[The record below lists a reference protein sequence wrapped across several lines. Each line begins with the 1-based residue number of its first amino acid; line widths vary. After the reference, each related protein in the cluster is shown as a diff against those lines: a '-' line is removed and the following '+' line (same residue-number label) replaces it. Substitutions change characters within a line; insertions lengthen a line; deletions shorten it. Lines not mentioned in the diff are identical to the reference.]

1 MKSRRFFIMSLILAV
16 LALSAQLWA
25 MGFASR
31 SLHMRARAITGPP
44 AQKAQALAEA
54 REHSRQVPFFY
65 SAGWAFALGSVA
77 LVVVST
83 RKREPI
89 SRSIPCGAA
98 CKLRPFAVLSDMTRS
113 NKAPAPNRRP
123 SFPLGGSGG
132 CEYHLCA
139 PPASSAAVG
148 EARC

>member
-1 MKSRRFFIMSLILAV
+1 VRRNVDQILERMKSRRFYIVSLILAV

-44 AQKAQALAEA
+44 AQKAQRLAEA
-54 REHSRQVPFFY
+54 KEHSRQFPFYY

-77 LVVVST
+77 LVVVSS

-89 SRSIPCGAA
+89 SRSIPVGLLAGY
-98 CKLRPFAVLSDMTRS
+98 VLLQ
-113 NKAPAPNRRP
+113 
-123 SFPLGGSGG
+123 FCLI
-132 CEYHLCA
+132 
-139 PPASSAAVG
+139 
-148 EARC
+148 

>member
-1 MKSRRFFIMSLILAV
+1 LDQILERMKSRRFCIISLILAV

-54 REHSRQVPFFY
+54 RQHSRQFPFFY
-65 SAGWAFALGSVA
+65 SAGWAFALSSVA
-77 LVVVST
+77 LVVVSS

-89 SRSIPCGAA
+89 SRSIPVG
-98 CKLRPFAVLSDMTRS
+98 L
-113 NKAPAPNRRP
+113 
-123 SFPLGGSGG
+123 LGGYVLLQF
-132 CEYHLCA
+132 CLI
-139 PPASSAAVG
+139 
-148 EARC
+148 